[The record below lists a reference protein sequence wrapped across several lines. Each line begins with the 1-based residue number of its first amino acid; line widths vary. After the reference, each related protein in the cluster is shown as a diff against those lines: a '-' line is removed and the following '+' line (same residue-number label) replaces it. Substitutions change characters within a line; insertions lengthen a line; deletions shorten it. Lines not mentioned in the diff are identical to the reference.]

1 MHNQIELIG
10 RLGAAPEIRN
20 TSNGNRVAN
29 ISVATW
35 RPRYSDGKIVRNEQ
49 TGYVENETEW
59 HRVVA
64 FNGLA
69 KSAENCVK
77 GMLVQVIGRNRTTKW
92 TDRDG
97 NDRYSTEIIAESIK
111 FLAWPKREDE
121 PSAPEGFDDDI
132 PF

>member
-10 RLGAAPEIRN
+10 HLGAAPEIRTTGN
-20 TSNGNRVAN
+20 SNRVAN
-29 ISVATW
+29 FSVATW
-35 RPRYSDGKIVRNEQ
+35 RPRYTEGKIVRDPK
-49 TGYVENETEW
+49 TGYAEKDTEW

-77 GMLVQVIGRNRTTKW
+77 GMLVQVIGRNKTTKW

-97 NDRYSTEIIAESIK
+97 NDRYSTEIVAESIK

-121 PSAPEGFDDDI
+121 PPAPDGLDDEI